1 MEKRFLL
8 LTYNAKLRLETKRR
22 VEEAAIG
29 NIDVHTYH
37 SFATK
42 MTGQV
47 VNDDVLLMDSFHRP
61 FVLREMYDAI
71 IVDEC

>member
-1 MEKRFLL
+1 M
-8 LTYNAKLRLETKRR
+8 
-22 VEEAAIG
+22 EEAAIG